1 VRWGVSWASGQAE
14 DDEAHPPTR
23 PSPRYLALM
32 IEALSRLRKLPV
44 AMAAFKRTLKV
55 ELFYVAEAAIE
66 HVSAR

>member
-1 VRWGVSWASGQAE
+1 
-14 DDEAHPPTR
+14 
-23 PSPRYLALM
+23 M